1 MKFCNLILQPQNL
14 TVLPVLQHVHFDKIL
29 TKQVFVGLIEA
40 MIKEYDYLFKLVIVG
55 NQGVG
60 KSSLFLRFS
69 DDTFVENYL
78 ATIGVDFRFKT
89 LNIDGQQVKLQMWDT
104 AGQERFRTITSAY
117 YKNSHAVVVVY
128 DINNLDSFQEI
139 ESFWINEI
147 KMNADKDIQI
157 VLVGTKM
164 DLDRN
169 VPLEMIDSFK
179 DSLGFRNFDVSAKTG
194 EGVMTLF

>member
-1 MKFCNLILQPQNL
+1 
-14 TVLPVLQHVHFDKIL
+14 
-29 TKQVFVGLIEA
+29 
-40 MIKEYDYLFKLVIVG
+40 
-55 NQGVG
+55 
-60 KSSLFLRFS
+60 
-69 DDTFVENYL
+69 
-78 ATIGVDFRFKT
+78 
-89 LNIDGQQVKLQMWDT
+89 MWDT

-128 DINNLDSFQEI
+128 DTNNLDSFQEI

-169 VPLEMIDSFK
+169 VPTEMVDSLK
-179 DSLGFRNFDVSAKTG
+179 DSLGIRNFDVSAKTG
-194 EGVMTLF
+194 EGVMTLFEELCRDLVKKSNFKAAVANKTTKLNA